1 MKKLILLLSG
11 GLMLSCAPVPSQ
23 KTSEKFSEIEIKLSR
38 MEQKQA
44 DLEKDIE
51 RTHERIDKLTE
62 LIATLRLEI
71 ERLKL
76 RMGVEGS
83 TLAKKEKPPI
93 EAEYTKKLPP
103 LPEKGE
109 KKEAPPPQ
117 EKAQEEKTAVEKNT
131 AKTEEENPESAY
143 RKAIELYSIKKL
155 YEARNAFL
163 NFIKKYPND
172 KYTDNAFFWIGRVY
186 QELGDTVKAKSVY
199 ESLIEKCEE
208 GKLPDCNKLPDTY
221 LMLMKISIDQGNTE
235 EANKYYT
242 LLIEKF
248 PTSDAAVRAREQ
260 KVLIGE

>member
-11 GLMLSCAPVPSQ
+11 GFIISCAPAPSQ
-23 KTSEKFSEIEIKLSR
+23 KISERFSEIEIKLSR
-38 MEQKQA
+38 MEQKQT

-51 RTHERIDKLTE
+51 KTHERIDKLTE

-76 RMGVEGS
+76 RLGVEGT
-83 TLAKKEKPPI
+83 TLSKAGKEPISPDATKELPPIPTTGKARGEATLSGEKEKDI
-93 EAEYTKKLPP
+93 
-103 LPEKGE
+103 
-109 KKEAPPPQ
+109 PQ
-117 EKAQEEKTAVEKNT
+117 EDRQEEEVKVET
-131 AKTEEENPESAY
+131 PEEAY
-143 RKAIELYSIKKL
+143 KKAIELYSIKKL

-163 NFIKKYPND
+163 NFIKKYPSD
-172 KYTDNAFFWIGRVY
+172 KYTDNAFFWIGKVY
-186 QELGDTVKAKSVY
+186 QELGDTRKAKSVF

-208 GKLPDCNKLPDTY
+208 GKLPDCNKVPDTY
-221 LMLMKISIDQGNTE
+221 LMLMKISMDEGNTE
-235 EANKYYT
+235 EANRYYT